1 MNAIFS
7 IGNDKANSIPLLSSS
22 LQIVKPGKLPA
33 SRGEKLCIPFNMVL
47 EKSATNELFETY
59 HGVNINIQYKL
70 NGEIKRGRLGKK
82 ISTSP
87 AEIFLESRPD
97 PEQQSNNQKT
107 KVIMLIRLNLISI
120 LCTYE

>member
-1 MNAIFS
+1 M
-7 IGNDKANSIPLLSSS
+7 
-22 LQIVKPGKLPA
+22 KPGKLPA

-107 KVIMLIRLNLISI
+107 KVIMLIRLNLISV
-120 LCTYE
+120 LCTYEQDSYVCI